1 MAGPLTP
8 PLRPAAP
15 TSRHVSENVRLLD
28 AILSEAIAY
37 LDGDKAAALV
47 KAARGVADEAG
58 GKPKLDFLF
67 HEIDADQAVYLA
79 RAFACHS
86 MLVNIGEDVAGR
98 RREAEVEAGGDSTH
112 PKTLAA
118 AVAALKAAGKA
129 DIASTLA
136 ELNVEPVLTAHPT
149 EVRRRAVVERETEL
163 SRLMALRRHHLPA
176 DLDRQIREDLFRE
189 VALLWRTRLHRP
201 QRITV
206 ADEIRNALSVVRLS
220 ILPALIDLY
229 GAWPEAMGPEAMDS
243 RDVPPMLKL
252 GSWLGG
258 DRDGHPGVDG
268 NTLKLA
274 LRSQARV
281 LLDVYAGEIRKL
293 WSDLSVSTF
302 YGEVTP
308 ALDALAL
315 ATEGASVQRADEP
328 YRLAC
333 EHIFDRLSATAQ
345 RLTGGPVAYALEPST
360 AAPYPEPAAFVRDL
374 HIVRDSLRAHG
385 GERLVGHRLQTL
397 ISLAGACGFHLLA
410 LDMRQNA
417 DVHERVLAELYERA
431 GVEVDYLALDED
443 ARVKVLLAE
452 LSHQRPLRSPFTGYS
467 EETAKELATLEAA
480 ATAVA
485 LYGRAAIGAYVVS
498 KSASVSDI
506 LEPLVLLKQVG
517 LVWGGAE
524 PRTAV
529 RVTPLFETIGDLENG
544 PAILRQ
550 WLNLPLARSILGTQ
564 PVQEVML
571 GYSDSNKDGGYV
583 ASRTGVAK
591 AARMLANEC
600 EALGVGVQFF
610 HGRGGSVG
618 RGGGPAAEAVLAQP
632 AGTVQGRLRLTE
644 QGEMIARRYGD
655 QPTARRNLDAL
666 TAAVLMSTNKGPWV
680 DVAPDIEAD
689 MAALARESCAAYQE
703 LVYGDPAFED
713 FFWSATPIGEIVEL
727 NIGSRPASRKKSRA
741 IEDLRAIPWVFSWSQ
756 ARIML
761 PGWYGFASGVERAGL
776 TLERLRELAFT
787 FDIFAAL
794 LSNMELALA
803 QSDMAIAE
811 RYAALSPDKAA
822 AQRIF
827 AAIRREHAAACE
839 LAIAIR
845 GGSALLDN
853 RPDLAESVGLAAQ
866 SVDPL
871 NHLQL
876 ELLARR
882 RRGDPDD
889 KLKLAIQLT
898 VAGIAAGMRN
908 TG

>member
-1 MAGPLTP
+1 MPTP
-8 PLRPAAP
+8 SLAP
-15 TSRHVSENVRLLD
+15 TSRHVGENVRLLD
-28 AILSEAIAY
+28 RLLSEAIAY
-37 LDGDKAAALV
+37 LDGEDAANLV
-47 KAARGVADEAG
+47 KDARGVADEAG
-58 GKPKLDFLF
+58 GKPHLDFLF
-67 HEIDADQAVYLA
+67 HLVTPDEAVFLA

-98 RREAEVEAGGDSTH
+98 RREAEVEASGDSAH
-112 PKTLAA
+112 PRTLAA
-118 AVAALKAAGKA
+118 AVAALRASGREDITALLA
-129 DIASTLA
+129 DVNIM
-136 ELNVEPVLTAHPT
+136 PVLTAHPT
-149 EVRRRAVVERETEL
+149 EVRRRAIVERENEL
-163 SRLMALRRHHLPA
+163 SRLMALRRHHLPP
-176 DLDRQIREDLFRE
+176 DLDRTIREDLFRE

-206 ADEIRNALSVVRLS
+206 SDEIRNALSVVRLS

-229 GAWPEAMGPEAMDS
+229 RSWPEALDGADA
-243 RDVPPMLKL
+243 PPLLKL

-258 DRDGHPGVDG
+258 DRDGHPGVNG
-268 NTLKLA
+268 ETLRLA

-293 WSDLSVSTF
+293 WSDLSVSTD
-302 YGEVTP
+302 YGQVSPE
-308 ALDALAL
+308 LEALAQ
-315 ATEGASVQRADEP
+315 AADEASVQRADEP

-333 EHIFDRLSATAQ
+333 ERIFDRLSATAQ
-345 RLTGGPVAYALEPST
+345 RLAGGPVAHALGPSD
-360 AAPYPEPAAFVRDL
+360 ADPYGHPKDFVADL
-374 HIVRDSLRAHG
+374 ETIRASLCTNG
-385 GERLVGHRLQTL
+385 GGRLVGHRLQTL
-397 ISLAGACGFHLLA
+397 ISLARALGFHLMEV
-410 LDMRQNA
+410 DMRQNA
-417 DVHERVLAELYERA
+417 EVHERVLHELYERA
-431 GVEVDYLALDED
+431 GVDIDYLALDE
-443 ARVKVLLAE
+443 AGRVKVLLAE

-485 LYGRAAIGAYVVS
+485 LYGREAIGCYVVS
-498 KSASVSDI
+498 KSATVSDI

-529 RVTPLFETIGDLENG
+529 EVSPLFETIGDLENG
-544 PAILRQ
+544 PAVLRA
-550 WLNLPLARSILGTQ
+550 WLELPVARSILGPK

-583 ASRTGVAK
+583 ASRTGVAR
-591 AARMLANEC
+591 AARALAAEC
-600 EALGVGVQFF
+600 EKLGVGVQFF

-618 RGGGPAAEAVLAQP
+618 RGGGPAAEAVMAQP

-666 TAAVLMSTNKGPWV
+666 TAAVLMATNKGQWKP
-680 DVAPDIEAD
+680 VAPDLEAD
-689 MAALARESCAAYQE
+689 MDGLARESCVAYQA
-703 LVYGDPAFED
+703 LVYGDEGFED
-713 FFWSATPIGEIVEL
+713 FFWSATPIAEIVEL

-756 ARIML
+756 SRVML
-761 PGWYGFASGVERAGL
+761 PGWYGFASGADRMGL
-776 TLERLRELAFT
+776 DAARLRELAAT
-787 FDIFAAL
+787 YDVFAAL

-811 RYAALSPDKAA
+811 RYAALSPDREAA
-822 AQRIF
+822 ERIF
-827 AAIRREHAAACE
+827 GAIRGEHARACE
-839 LAIAIR
+839 LALEIR
-845 GGSALLDN
+845 EGRALLDN
-853 RPDLAESVGLAAQ
+853 RPDLAESIGLAAM

-876 ELLARR
+876 ELLSRR
-882 RRGDPDD
+882 RRGDSDE
-889 KLKLAIQLT
+889 KLRLGIQLT
-898 VAGIAAGMRN
+898 VAGIAAGLRN